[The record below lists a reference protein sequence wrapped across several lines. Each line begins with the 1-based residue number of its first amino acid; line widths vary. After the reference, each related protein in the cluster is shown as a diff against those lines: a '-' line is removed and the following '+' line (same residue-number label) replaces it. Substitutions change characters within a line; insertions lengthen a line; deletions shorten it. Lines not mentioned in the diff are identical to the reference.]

1 MSQVAIRLRVV
12 GAEDAVRQLGR
23 VGEQLRQLGRGLPE
37 TVRQMGRLGDTAT
50 AVGGAIAAFAAT
62 FKRLSGLG
70 IASEIEAINNQL
82 EVLTGD
88 AEKARALTEEFYKLG
103 AATRFNTSEVAAFG
117 AALLAAGVDATQLT
131 NEMQALLDLI
141 AAMGVRREDMQRVLE
156 NIVQIRGLE
165 VGQSSMVDIRQMFR
179 AMPGI
184 GAALGAELGRAP
196 LTATEA
202 NQLLAQ
208 IGGEEFYNLL
218 IRAAARFENASQKLT
233 IIDSLANMAESFQQA
248 LLPTGELFGRIIRA
262 VAPLMGALAGALRR
276 VNEAFG
282 GVPGALFALAAAAV
296 AAAAALNI
304 LQKVG
309 IGTALAQ
316 GLGMLGGFGRLG
328 RLGRFARGGLAA
340 LGVGLLAELLG
351 GAFESMGLKGAQ
363 DAFSTV
369 GNAAA
374 IGVTIGA
381 IIGSI
386 IPGIG
391 TAIGSVVGGII
402 GSLVGL
408 YQLLSGSSEQQ
419 QRAADAQQQTA
430 QNTARMAAALEDLR
444 IQLVG
449 GGNRARSA
457 ATRYEVEA
465 YLRGLSA
472 SGI

>member
-1 MSQVAIRLRVV
+1 MSEITIRLRVV
-12 GAEDAVRQLGR
+12 GAEEAVRQLGR

-37 TVRQMGRLGDTAT
+37 TVRQMGKLGDTAT
-50 AVGGAIAAFAAT
+50 AVGGAIAAFVAT

-117 AALLAAGVDATQLT
+117 AALLGAGVDATQLT

-165 VGQSSMVDIRQMFR
+165 VGRSSMADISQMFR

-184 GAALGAELGRAP
+184 GAALGQALGRAP

-208 IGGEEFYNLL
+208 VGGEEFYSLL
-218 IRAAARFENASQKLT
+218 IRAAARFEGASQKLT
-233 IIDSLANMAESFQQA
+233 ILDAIANIAESFQQIM
-248 LLPTGELFGRIIRA
+248 LPTGELFGRMIRG

-276 VNEAFG
+276 VNEALG

-465 YLRGLSA
+465 YLRGLSV

>member
-1 MSQVAIRLRVV
+1 MSEIAIRLRVV
-12 GAEDAVRQLGR
+12 GADDAVRQLGR

-50 AVGGAIAAFAAT
+50 AVGGAIAAFVAT
-62 FKRLSGLG
+62 FGRLSGLG
-70 IASEIEAINNQL
+70 VASEIEAITNQL

-117 AALLAAGVDATQLT
+117 AALLGAGVDAARLT
-131 NEMQALLDLI
+131 GEMQALLDLI
-141 AAMGVRREDMQRVLE
+141 SAMGVRREDMRRVLE

-184 GAALGAELGRAP
+184 GAALGAALGRTP

-208 IGGEEFYNLL
+208 LGGKEFYNLL

-233 IIDSLANMAESFQQA
+233 IIDSLANIAESFQQV
-248 LLPTGELFGRIIRA
+248 LLPTGELFGRLIRG
-262 VAPLMGALAGALRR
+262 VAPLMGALASALRR
-276 VNEAFG
+276 VNEALG

-316 GLGMLGGFGRLG
+316 GLGMLGGLRGAGKLARLG
-328 RLGRFARGGLAA
+328 RAGLAG
-340 LGVGLLAELLG
+340 LGIGLLGELLG
-351 GAFESMGLKGAQ
+351 GLFESLGLKGAQ
-363 DAFSTV
+363 DAFGTV
-369 GNAAA
+369 GGAAG
-374 IGVTIGA
+374 IGVTLGGLV
-381 IIGSI
+381 GSVV
-386 IPGIG
+386 PAIG
-391 TAIGSVVGGII
+391 TAIGAVVGGIA
-402 GSLVGL
+402 GALVGL
-408 YQLLSGSSEQQ
+408 YQLLSGGFQQQ

>member
-12 GAEDAVRQLGR
+12 GADDAVRQLGR

-37 TVRQMGRLGDTAT
+37 TARQMGKLGDTAT
-50 AVGGAIAAFAAT
+50 AVGGAIAAFVAT

-70 IASEIEAINNQL
+70 VASEIEAISNQL

-88 AEKARALTEEFYKLG
+88 AQKARELTEAFYQLG

-117 AALLAAGVDATQLT
+117 AALLAAGVDAAQLT
-131 NEMQALLDLI
+131 GEMQALLDLI

-165 VGQSSMVDIRQMFR
+165 VGQSSMADIRQMFR

-184 GAALGAELGRAP
+184 GVALGQALGRAP

-208 IGGEEFYNLL
+208 VGGEEFYSLL

-233 IIDSLANMAESFQQA
+233 ILDALANMAESFQQV
-248 LLPTGELFGRIIRA
+248 LLPTGELFGRMIRA

-309 IGTALAQ
+309 IGTALSQ

-408 YQLLSGSSEQQ
+408 YQLLSGGSEQQ

-430 QNTARMAAALEDLR
+430 QNTARMAAALDDLR

>member
-1 MSQVAIRLRVV
+1 MSEVAIRLRVV
-12 GAEDAVRQLGR
+12 GADDAVRQLGR

-50 AVGGAIAAFAAT
+50 AVGGAIAAFVTT

-70 IASEIEAINNQL
+70 VASEIEAISNQL

-88 AEKARALTEEFYKLG
+88 AEKARALTEAFYRLG
-103 AATRFNTSEVAAFG
+103 AATRFNTNEVAAFG
-117 AALLAAGVDATQLT
+117 AALLAAGVDATRLT
-131 NEMQALLDLI
+131 DEMQALLDLI

-156 NIVQIRGLE
+156 NILQIRGLE

-184 GAALGAELGRAP
+184 GAALGAALGRAP

-233 IIDSLANMAESFQQA
+233 IIDSLANIAESFQQIM
-248 LLPTGELFGRIIRA
+248 LPTGELFGRIIRA

-276 VNEAFG
+276 ANEALG

-304 LQKVG
+304 LQRVG

-316 GLGMLGGFGRLG
+316 GLGMLGGLRGAGRLARLG
-328 RLGRFARGGLAA
+328 RAGLAG
-340 LGVGLLAELLG
+340 LGIGLLAELLG
-351 GAFESMGLKGAQ
+351 ELLESTGLKGARN
-363 DAFSTV
+363 AFGVV
-369 GNAAA
+369 GGAAG
-374 IGVTIGA
+374 IGVALGGLV
-381 IIGSI
+381 GSVV
-386 IPGIG
+386 PAIG
-391 TAIGSVVGGII
+391 TAIGAVVGGVI
-402 GSLVGL
+402 GALVGL
-408 YQLLSGSSEQQ
+408 YRLLSGSSEQQ

-465 YLRGLSA
+465 YLRGLSV

>member
-1 MSQVAIRLRVV
+1 MSEIAIRLRVV
-12 GAEDAVRQLGR
+12 GADDAVRQLGR

-37 TVRQMGRLGDTAT
+37 TVRQMGKLGDTAT
-50 AVGGAIAAFAAT
+50 AVGGAVAAFMAT
-62 FKRLSGLG
+62 FGRLSGLG
-70 IASEIEAINNQL
+70 IASEVEAITNQL

-117 AALLAAGVDATQLT
+117 AALLGAGVDAARLT
-131 NEMQALLDLI
+131 GDMQALLDLI

-165 VGQSSMVDIRQMFR
+165 VGRSSMADIGQMFR

-184 GAALGAELGRAP
+184 GAALGEALGRAP

-208 IGGEEFYNLL
+208 LGGKEFYDLL
-218 IRAAARFENASQKLT
+218 IRAAARFEGASEKLT
-233 IIDSLANMAESFQQA
+233 ILDAIANIAESFEQVM
-248 LLPTGELFGRIIRA
+248 LPTGELFGRMIRGT
-262 VAPLMGALAGALRR
+262 APLMGALAGALRR
-276 VNEAFG
+276 ANEALG

-316 GLGMLGGFGRLG
+316 GLGILGGLRGAGKLARLG
-328 RLGRFARGGLAA
+328 RAGLAG
-340 LGVGLLAELLG
+340 LGIGLLAELLG
-351 GAFESMGLKGAQ
+351 GLFESTGLKGAQ
-363 DAFSTV
+363 DAFGIV
-369 GNAAA
+369 GGAAG
-374 IGVTIGA
+374 IGVGIGA
-381 IIGSI
+381 LIGSL

-408 YQLLSGSSEQQ
+408 YRLLSGSSEQQ
-419 QRAADAQQQTA
+419 QRAANAQQQTA

>member
-1 MSQVAIRLRVV
+1 MSEVAIRLRVV

-23 VGEQLRQLGRGLPE
+23 VGEQLRQLARGLPE
-37 TVRQMGRLGDTAT
+37 TARQMGKLGDTAT
-50 AVGGAIAAFAAT
+50 AVGGAIAAFVAT
-62 FKRLSGLG
+62 FGRLSGLG
-70 IASEIEAINNQL
+70 VASEIEAITNQL

-88 AEKARALTEEFYKLG
+88 AAKARALTQAFYELG

-117 AALLAAGVDATQLT
+117 AALLGAGVDAARLT
-131 NEMQALLDLI
+131 DDMQALLDLV

-156 NIVQIRGLE
+156 NIIQIRGLE
-165 VGQSSMVDIRQMFR
+165 VGQTSMTDIRQMFR

-184 GAALGAELGRAP
+184 GAALGRAP
-196 LTATEA
+196 LTPTEA

-208 IGGEEFYNLL
+208 LGGEEFYRLL

-233 IIDSLANMAESFQQA
+233 IIDSLANIAESFQQS
-248 LLPTGELFGRIIRA
+248 LLPTGELFGRMVRA

-276 VNEAFG
+276 VNEALG
-282 GVPGALFALAAAAV
+282 GAPGALFALAAAAV

-328 RLGRFARGGLAA
+328 RFGRFARGGLAA

-351 GAFESMGLKGAQ
+351 GLFESMGLKGAQ

-369 GNAAA
+369 GGAAG
-374 IGVTIGA
+374 IGVGIGA
-381 IIGSI
+381 LIGSI

-391 TAIGSVVGGII
+391 TAIGAVVGGVI
-402 GSLVGL
+402 GALVGL
-408 YQLLSGSSEQQ
+408 YQLLSGGSEQQ

-430 QNTARMAAALEDLR
+430 QNTARMASALEDLR

>member
-1 MSQVAIRLRVV
+1 V
-12 GAEDAVRQLGR
+12 
-23 VGEQLRQLGRGLPE
+23 
-37 TVRQMGRLGDTAT
+37 
-50 AVGGAIAAFAAT
+50 
-62 FKRLSGLG
+62 
-70 IASEIEAINNQL
+70 
-82 EVLTGD
+82 
-88 AEKARALTEEFYKLG
+88 
-103 AATRFNTSEVAAFG
+103 
-117 AALLAAGVDATQLT
+117 
-131 NEMQALLDLI
+131 
-141 AAMGVRREDMQRVLE
+141 
-156 NIVQIRGLE
+156 
-165 VGQSSMVDIRQMFR
+165 
-179 AMPGI
+179 
-184 GAALGAELGRAP
+184 ALGQALGRAP

-208 IGGEEFYNLL
+208 VGGEEFYSLL

-233 IIDSLANMAESFQQA
+233 ILDALANMAESFQQV

-309 IGTALAQ
+309 IGTALSQ

-408 YQLLSGSSEQQ
+408 YQLLSGGSEQQ

-430 QNTARMAAALEDLR
+430 QNTARMAAALDDLR

>member
-1 MSQVAIRLRVV
+1 MSEVAIRLRVV

-50 AVGGAIAAFAAT
+50 AVGGAIAAFMAT
-62 FKRLSGLG
+62 FGRLSGLG
-70 IASEIEAINNQL
+70 VASEIEAITNQL

-88 AEKARALTEEFYKLG
+88 AAKARALTEEFYKLG
-103 AATRFNTSEVAAFG
+103 AATRFNTGEVAAFG
-117 AALLAAGVDATQLT
+117 AALLGAGVDAAQLT
-131 NEMQALLDLI
+131 GEMQALLDLV

-165 VGQSSMVDIRQMFR
+165 VGRSSMADISQMFR

-184 GAALGAELGRAP
+184 GAALGQALGRAP

-208 IGGEEFYNLL
+208 VGGEEFYSLL
-218 IRAAARFENASQKLT
+218 IRAAARFEGASQKLT
-233 IIDSLANMAESFQQA
+233 ILDAIANIAESFQQIM
-248 LLPTGELFGRIIRA
+248 LPTGELFGRMIRG

-276 VNEAFG
+276 VNEALG

-465 YLRGLSA
+465 YLRGLSV

>member
-1 MSQVAIRLRVV
+1 MSEITIRLRVV
-12 GAEDAVRQLGR
+12 GADDAVRQLGR

-37 TVRQMGRLGDTAT
+37 TVRQMGKLGDTAT
-50 AVGGAIAAFAAT
+50 AVGGAIAAFVAT

-70 IASEIEAINNQL
+70 IASEIEAITNQL

-88 AEKARALTEEFYKLG
+88 AEKARALTEAFYQLG

-117 AALLAAGVDATQLT
+117 AALLAAGVDATRLT

-165 VGQSSMVDIRQMFR
+165 VGQSSMADVRQMFR

-184 GAALGAELGRAP
+184 GVALGQALGRAP

-208 IGGEEFYNLL
+208 LGGEEFYSLL

-233 IIDSLANMAESFQQA
+233 IIDSLANMAESFQQV

-363 DAFSTV
+363 DAFSIV

-374 IGVTIGA
+374 IGVTIGG

-402 GSLVGL
+402 GTLVGL
-408 YQLLSGSSEQQ
+408 YQLLSGGSEQQ

-430 QNTARMAAALEDLR
+430 QNTARMAAALDDLR

-457 ATRYEVEA
+457 ATRYEIEA

>member
-1 MSQVAIRLRVV
+1 MSEVAIRLRVV
-12 GAEDAVRQLGR
+12 GADDAVRQLGR
-23 VGEQLRQLGRGLPE
+23 VGDQLRLLGRGLPE
-37 TVRQMGRLGDTAT
+37 TARQMGKLGDTAT
-50 AVGGAIAAFAAT
+50 AVGGAIAAFMAT
-62 FKRLSGLG
+62 FGRLSGLG
-70 IASEIEAINNQL
+70 IASEIEAITNQL

-88 AEKARALTEEFYKLG
+88 AEKARTLTQAFYQLG

-117 AALLAAGVDATQLT
+117 AALLAAGVDAAQLT
-131 NEMQALLDLI
+131 GEMQALLDLI

-208 IGGEEFYNLL
+208 LGGKEFYDLL
-218 IRAAARFENASQKLT
+218 IRAAARFEGASQKLT
-233 IIDSLANMAESFQQA
+233 ILDAIANIAESFQQIM
-248 LLPTGELFGRIIRA
+248 LPTGELFGRMIRA
-262 VAPLMGALAGALRR
+262 VAPLMSALAGALRR
-276 VNEAFG
+276 VNEALG

-296 AAAAALNI
+296 AAAAALSI

-309 IGTALAQ
+309 VGAALAQ
-316 GLGMLGGFGRLG
+316 GLGMLGGLRGAGKLARLG
-328 RLGRFARGGLAA
+328 RAGFAGLGI
-340 LGVGLLAELLG
+340 GLLADLLG

-369 GNAAA
+369 GGAAG
-374 IGVTIGA
+374 IGVMLGGLV
-381 IIGSI
+381 GSVV
-386 IPGIG
+386 PAIG
-391 TAIGSVVGGII
+391 TAIGAVVGGVI
-402 GSLVGL
+402 GALVGL
-408 YQLLSGSSEQQ
+408 YQLLSGGSEQQ
-419 QRAADAQQQTA
+419 QRAADAQRQTA
-430 QNTARMAAALEDLR
+430 QNTARMAAALDDLR
-444 IQLVG
+444 VQLVG

>member
-1 MSQVAIRLRVV
+1 MSEVAIRLRVV

-37 TVRQMGRLGDTAT
+37 TARQMGRLGDTAT
-50 AVGGAIAAFAAT
+50 AVGGAIAAFVAT

-70 IASEIEAINNQL
+70 VASEVEAITNQL

-103 AATRFNTSEVAAFG
+103 AATRFNTGEVAAFG
-117 AALLAAGVDATQLT
+117 AALLGAGVDAAQLT
-131 NEMQALLDLI
+131 GEMQALLDLI

-184 GAALGAELGRAP
+184 GAALGQALGRAP

-202 NQLLAQ
+202 NQLLSQ
-208 IGGEEFYNLL
+208 LGGEEFYNLL
-218 IRAAARFENASQKLT
+218 IRAAARFENASQRLT
-233 IIDSLANMAESFQQA
+233 IIDSLANIAESFQQIM
-248 LLPTGELFGRIIRA
+248 LPTGELFGRMIRA

-309 IGTALAQ
+309 IGTALSQ

-363 DAFSTV
+363 EAFSTV

-402 GSLVGL
+402 GTLVGL

-465 YLRGLSA
+465 YLRGLSV

>member
-1 MSQVAIRLRVV
+1 MSEITIRLRVV
-12 GAEDAVRQLGR
+12 GAEESVRQLGR

-37 TVRQMGRLGDTAT
+37 TVRQMGKLGDTAT
-50 AVGGAIAAFAAT
+50 AVGGAIAAFVTT

-88 AEKARALTEEFYKLG
+88 AEKARELTEAFYQLG
-103 AATRFNTSEVAAFG
+103 AATRFNTGEVAAFG
-117 AALLAAGVDATQLT
+117 AALLAAGVDATRLT
-131 NEMQALLDLI
+131 DEMQALLDLI

-165 VGQSSMVDIRQMFR
+165 VGQSSMADIRQMFR

-184 GAALGAELGRAP
+184 GVALGQALGRAP

-208 IGGEEFYNLL
+208 VGGEEFYALL
-218 IRAAARFENASQKLT
+218 IRAAARFENASQRLT
-233 IIDSLANMAESFQQA
+233 IIDSLANIAESFQQV

-276 VNEAFG
+276 VNEALG

-309 IGTALAQ
+309 IGTALSQ

-408 YQLLSGSSEQQ
+408 YRLLSGSSEQQ

>member
-1 MSQVAIRLRVV
+1 MSEVAIRLRVV
-12 GAEDAVRQLGR
+12 GADDAVRQLGR
-23 VGEQLRQLGRGLPE
+23 VGDQLRLLGRGLPE
-37 TVRQMGRLGDTAT
+37 TARQMGKLGDTAT
-50 AVGGAIAAFAAT
+50 AVGGAMAAFVAT

-70 IASEIEAINNQL
+70 VASEIEAISNQL

-88 AEKARALTEEFYKLG
+88 AEKARTLTQAFYQLG

-117 AALLAAGVDATQLT
+117 AALLAAGVDAAQLT
-131 NEMQALLDLI
+131 GEMQALLDLI

-202 NQLLAQ
+202 NRLLAQ
-208 IGGEEFYNLL
+208 LGGREFYNLL
-218 IRAAARFENASQKLT
+218 IRAAARFEGASEKLT
-233 IIDSLANMAESFQQA
+233 ILDAIANIAESFQQIM
-248 LLPTGELFGRIIRA
+248 LPTGELFGRLIRA
-262 VAPLMGALAGALRR
+262 VAPLMSALAGALRR
-276 VNEAFG
+276 VNEALG

-296 AAAAALNI
+296 AAAAALSI

-316 GLGMLGGFGRLG
+316 GLGMLGGLRGAGKLARLG
-328 RLGRFARGGLAA
+328 RAGFAGLGI
-340 LGVGLLAELLG
+340 GLLADLLG

-363 DAFSTV
+363 DAFGAV
-369 GNAAA
+369 GEAAG
-374 IGVTIGA
+374 IGVMLGGLV
-381 IIGSI
+381 GSVV
-386 IPGIG
+386 PAIG
-391 TAIGSVVGGII
+391 TAIGAVVGGVI
-402 GSLVGL
+402 GALVGL
-408 YQLLSGSSEQQ
+408 YQLLSGGSEQQ
-419 QRAADAQQQTA
+419 QRAADAQHQTA
-430 QNTARMAAALEDLR
+430 QNTARMAAALDDLR

>member
-1 MSQVAIRLRVV
+1 MSEITIRLRVV
-12 GAEDAVRQLGR
+12 GADDAVRQLGR

-37 TVRQMGRLGDTAT
+37 TVRQMGKLGDTAT
-50 AVGGAIAAFAAT
+50 AVGGAIAAFVAT
-62 FKRLSGLG
+62 LNRLSGLG
-70 IASEIEAINNQL
+70 VASEIEAISNQL

-88 AEKARALTEEFYKLG
+88 AEKTRELTEAFYQLG
-103 AATRFNTSEVAAFG
+103 AATRFNTGEVAAFG
-117 AALLAAGVDATQLT
+117 AALLAAGVDAAQLT
-131 NEMQALLDLI
+131 GEMQALLDLI

-196 LTATEA
+196 LTATEV

-208 IGGEEFYNLL
+208 LGGQEFYALL

-233 IIDSLANMAESFQQA
+233 IIDSLANMAESFQQV

-262 VAPLMGALAGALRR
+262 VAPLMGTLAGALRR
-276 VNEAFG
+276 VNEALG

-363 DAFSTV
+363 EAFGIV
-369 GNAAA
+369 GGAAS
-374 IGVTIGA
+374 IGVGIGA
-381 IIGSI
+381 LIGSL

-402 GSLVGL
+402 GTLVGL
-408 YQLLSGSSEQQ
+408 YQLLSGGSEQQ

-449 GGNRARSA
+449 GGNRARTA

>member
-1 MSQVAIRLRVV
+1 MSEVAIRLRVV
-12 GAEDAVRQLGR
+12 GAEESVRQLGR

-37 TVRQMGRLGDTAT
+37 TVRQMGKLGDTAT
-50 AVGGAIAAFAAT
+50 AVGGAIAAFVAT

-70 IASEIEAINNQL
+70 VASEIEAINNQL

-88 AEKARALTEEFYKLG
+88 AEKARALTEAFYQLG
-103 AATRFNTSEVAAFG
+103 AATRFNTNEVAAFG
-117 AALLAAGVDATQLT
+117 AALLAAGVDATRLT
-131 NEMQALLDLI
+131 TEMQALLDLI

-156 NIVQIRGLE
+156 NILQIRSLE
-165 VGQSSMVDIRQMFR
+165 VGQSSMADIRQMFR

-184 GAALGAELGRAP
+184 GAALGAALGREP

-218 IRAAARFENASQKLT
+218 IRAAARFEGASQKLT
-233 IIDSLANMAESFQQA
+233 ILDALANIAESFQQV
-248 LLPTGELFGRIIRA
+248 LLPTGELFGRMIRA
-262 VAPLMGALAGALRR
+262 VAPLMSALAGALRR
-276 VNEAFG
+276 VNEALG

-316 GLGMLGGFGRLG
+316 GFGILGGLRGAGRLARLG
-328 RLGRFARGGLAA
+328 RAGLAG
-340 LGVGLLAELLG
+340 LGIGLIAELLG
-351 GAFESMGLKGAQ
+351 GLLESTGLKGAR

-369 GNAAA
+369 GGAAG
-374 IGVTIGA
+374 IGVMLGGLV
-381 IIGSI
+381 GSVV
-386 IPGIG
+386 PAIG
-391 TAIGSVVGGII
+391 TAIGAVVGGIA
-402 GSLVGL
+402 GALVGL
-408 YQLLSGSSEQQ
+408 YRLLSGNSEQQ

-465 YLRGLSA
+465 YLRGLSM

>member
-1 MSQVAIRLRVV
+1 MSEITIRLRVV

-37 TVRQMGRLGDTAT
+37 TVRQMGKLGDTAT
-50 AVGGAIAAFAAT
+50 AVGGSIAAFVAT

-70 IASEIEAINNQL
+70 VASEIEAISNQL

-88 AEKARALTEEFYKLG
+88 VQKARELTEAFYQLG
-103 AATRFNTSEVAAFG
+103 AATRFNTGEVAAFG
-117 AALLAAGVDATQLT
+117 AALLAAGVDAAQLT
-131 NEMQALLDLI
+131 GEMQALLDLI

-165 VGQSSMVDIRQMFR
+165 VGQSSMADIRQMFR

-184 GAALGAELGRAP
+184 GSALGQALGRAP

-208 IGGEEFYNLL
+208 LGGEEFYALL
-218 IRAAARFENASQKLT
+218 IRAAARFEGASQKLT
-233 IIDSLANMAESFQQA
+233 IIDSLANMAESFQQV

-262 VAPLMGALAGALRR
+262 VAPLMGTLAGALRR

-363 DAFSTV
+363 EAFGIV

>member
-12 GAEDAVRQLGR
+12 GADDAVRQLGR

-37 TVRQMGRLGDTAT
+37 TARQMGKLGDTAT
-50 AVGGAIAAFAAT
+50 AVGGAIAAFVAT

-70 IASEIEAINNQL
+70 VASEIEAISNQL

-88 AEKARALTEEFYKLG
+88 VQKARELTEAFYQLG

-117 AALLAAGVDATQLT
+117 AALLAAGVDAAQLT
-131 NEMQALLDLI
+131 GEMQALLDLI

-165 VGQSSMVDIRQMFR
+165 VGQSSMADIRQMFR

-184 GAALGAELGRAP
+184 GVALGQALGRAP

-208 IGGEEFYNLL
+208 VGGEEFYSLL

-233 IIDSLANMAESFQQA
+233 ILDALANMAESFQQV

-276 VNEAFG
+276 VNEALG

-309 IGTALAQ
+309 IGTALSQ

-408 YQLLSGSSEQQ
+408 YQLLSGGSEQQ

-430 QNTARMAAALEDLR
+430 QNTARMAAALDDLR

>member
-1 MSQVAIRLRVV
+1 MSEIAIRLRVV

-23 VGEQLRQLGRGLPE
+23 VGDQLRLLGRGLPE
-37 TVRQMGRLGDTAT
+37 TARQMGKLGDTAT
-50 AVGGAIAAFAAT
+50 AVGGAIAAFMAT
-62 FKRLSGLG
+62 FGRLSGLG
-70 IASEIEAINNQL
+70 IASEIEAITNQL

-88 AEKARALTEEFYKLG
+88 AEKARTLTQAFYQLG

-117 AALLAAGVDATQLT
+117 AALLAAGVDAAQLT
-131 NEMQALLDLI
+131 GEMQALLDLI

-208 IGGEEFYNLL
+208 LGGQEFYNLL
-218 IRAAARFENASQKLT
+218 IRAAARFEGASQRLT
-233 IIDSLANMAESFQQA
+233 ILDAIANIAESFEQV
-248 LLPTGELFGRIIRA
+248 LLPTGELFGRMIRA

-276 VNEAFG
+276 VNEALG
-282 GVPGALFALAAAAV
+282 GAPGALFALAAAAV
-296 AAAAALNI
+296 AAAAALSI

-309 IGTALAQ
+309 VGAALAQ
-316 GLGMLGGFGRLG
+316 GLGMLGGLRGAGKLARLG
-328 RLGRFARGGLAA
+328 RAGFAGLGI
-340 LGVGLLAELLG
+340 GLLADLLG

-369 GNAAA
+369 GGAAG
-374 IGVTIGA
+374 IGVMLGGLV
-381 IIGSI
+381 GSVV
-386 IPGIG
+386 PAIG
-391 TAIGSVVGGII
+391 TAIGAVVGGVI
-402 GSLVGL
+402 GALVGL
-408 YQLLSGSSEQQ
+408 YQLLSGGSEQQ
-419 QRAADAQQQTA
+419 QRAADAQHQTA
-430 QNTARMAAALEDLR
+430 QNTARMAAALDDLR

>member
-12 GAEDAVRQLGR
+12 GADDAVRQLGR

-37 TVRQMGRLGDTAT
+37 TVRQMGKLGDTAT
-50 AVGGAIAAFAAT
+50 AVGGAVAAFMAT
-62 FKRLSGLG
+62 FGRLSGLG
-70 IASEIEAINNQL
+70 IASEVEAITNQL

-88 AEKARALTEEFYKLG
+88 AQKARELTEAFYELG
-103 AATRFNTSEVAAFG
+103 ATTRFNTSEVAAFG
-117 AALLAAGVDATQLT
+117 AALLGAGVDAARLT
-131 NEMQALLDLI
+131 DDMQSLLDLI
-141 AAMGVRREDMQRVLE
+141 AAMGVKREDMQRVLE

-165 VGQSSMVDIRQMFR
+165 VGRSSMADISQMFR

-184 GAALGAELGRAP
+184 GMALGQALGRAP

-202 NQLLAQ
+202 NELLAQ
-208 IGGEEFYNLL
+208 LGGEEFYNLL
-218 IRAAARFENASQKLT
+218 IRAAARFEGASQKLT
-233 IIDSLANMAESFQQA
+233 ILDAIANIAESFQQIM
-248 LLPTGELFGRIIRA
+248 LPTGELFGRMIRG

-276 VNEAFG
+276 VNEALG

-309 IGTALAQ
+309 IGTALSQ

-363 DAFSTV
+363 EAFSTV

>member
-1 MSQVAIRLRVV
+1 MSEVAIRLRVV

-37 TVRQMGRLGDTAT
+37 TVRQMGKLGDTAT
-50 AVGGAIAAFAAT
+50 AVGGAIAAFVTT

-70 IASEIEAINNQL
+70 IASEIEAITNQL

-88 AEKARALTEEFYKLG
+88 TQKARELTEAFYRLG

-117 AALLAAGVDATQLT
+117 AALLAAGVDATRLT
-131 NEMQALLDLI
+131 DEMQALLDLI

-184 GAALGAELGRAP
+184 GVALGAELGRAP

-208 IGGEEFYNLL
+208 LGGQEFYNLL

-233 IIDSLANMAESFQQA
+233 IIDSLANIAESFQQV
-248 LLPTGELFGRIIRA
+248 LLPTGELFGRLIRG
-262 VAPLMGALAGALRR
+262 VAPLMGALANALRR

-282 GVPGALFALAAAAV
+282 GVPGALFALAAAAI

-309 IGTALAQ
+309 IGTAFAQ

-328 RLGRFARGGLAA
+328 RFGRFARGGLAA

-363 DAFSTV
+363 EAFGIV
-369 GNAAA
+369 GSAAG
-374 IGVTIGA
+374 IGVGIGA
-381 IIGSI
+381 LIGSL

-408 YQLLSGSSEQQ
+408 YRLLSGSSEQQ

-449 GGNRARSA
+449 GSNRARSA

>member
-1 MSQVAIRLRVV
+1 
-12 GAEDAVRQLGR
+12 VRQLGR

-37 TVRQMGRLGDTAT
+37 TVRQMGKLGDTAT
-50 AVGGAIAAFAAT
+50 AVGGAIAAFVAT

-88 AEKARALTEEFYKLG
+88 AAKARALTEEFYKLG
-103 AATRFNTSEVAAFG
+103 AATRFNTGEVAAFG
-117 AALLAAGVDATQLT
+117 AALLAAGVDAAQLT
-131 NEMQALLDLI
+131 GEMQALLDLI

-184 GAALGAELGRAP
+184 GAALGQALGRAP

-208 IGGEEFYNLL
+208 VGGQEFYALL
-218 IRAAARFENASQKLT
+218 IRAAARFEGASQRLT
-233 IIDSLANMAESFQQA
+233 IIDSLANMAEGFQQV
-248 LLPTGELFGRIIRA
+248 LLPTGELFGRMIRA
-262 VAPLMGALAGALRR
+262 VAPLMSVLAGALRR

-328 RLGRFARGGLAA
+328 RFGRFARGGLAA

-363 DAFSTV
+363 EAFGIV
-369 GNAAA
+369 GGAAS
-374 IGVTIGA
+374 IGVGIGA
-381 IIGSI
+381 LIGSL

-408 YQLLSGSSEQQ
+408 YRLLSGSSEQQ
-419 QRAADAQQQTA
+419 QRATDAQQQTA

>member
-1 MSQVAIRLRVV
+1 MSEVAIRLRVV
-12 GAEDAVRQLGR
+12 GADDAVRQLGR

-37 TVRQMGRLGDTAT
+37 TVRQMGKLGDTAT
-50 AVGGAIAAFAAT
+50 AVGGSIAAFVAT

-70 IASEIEAINNQL
+70 IASDIEAVTNQL

-117 AALLAAGVDATQLT
+117 AALLGAGVDAAQLT
-131 NEMQALLDLI
+131 GEMQALLDLI

-165 VGQSSMVDIRQMFR
+165 VGQSSMADIRQMFR

-208 IGGEEFYNLL
+208 LGGEEFYALL
-218 IRAAARFENASQKLT
+218 IRAAARFENASQRLT
-233 IIDSLANMAESFQQA
+233 IIDSLANMAESFQQV
-248 LLPTGELFGRIIRA
+248 LLPTGELFGRVIRA
-262 VAPLMGALAGALRR
+262 VAPLMGALASALKRA
-276 VNEAFG
+276 NEALG

-363 DAFSTV
+363 EAFGIV
-369 GNAAA
+369 GGAAS
-374 IGVTIGA
+374 IGVGIGA

>member
-1 MSQVAIRLRVV
+1 MSEVAIRLRVV
-12 GAEDAVRQLGR
+12 GADDAVRQLGR
-23 VGEQLRQLGRGLPE
+23 VGDQLRLLGRGLPE
-37 TVRQMGRLGDTAT
+37 TARQMGKLGDTAT
-50 AVGGAIAAFAAT
+50 AVGGAMAAFVAT

-70 IASEIEAINNQL
+70 VASEIEAISNQL

-88 AEKARALTEEFYKLG
+88 AEKARTLTQAFYQLG

-117 AALLAAGVDATQLT
+117 AALLAAGVDAAQLT
-131 NEMQALLDLI
+131 GEMQALLDLI

-165 VGQSSMVDIRQMFR
+165 AGQSSMADIRQMFR

-184 GAALGAELGRAP
+184 GLALGQALGRAP

-208 IGGEEFYNLL
+208 LGGEEFYSLL
-218 IRAAARFENASQKLT
+218 IRAAARFEGASQKLT
-233 IIDSLANMAESFQQA
+233 IIDSLANIAESFQQV

-262 VAPLMGALAGALRR
+262 VAPLMGTLAGALRR

-309 IGTALAQ
+309 IGTALSQ

-363 DAFSTV
+363 EAFSTV

-408 YQLLSGSSEQQ
+408 YQLLSGGSEQQ

-430 QNTARMAAALEDLR
+430 QNTARMAAALDDLR

>member
-1 MSQVAIRLRVV
+1 MSEVAIRLRVV
-12 GAEDAVRQLGR
+12 GADDAVRQLGR

-37 TVRQMGRLGDTAT
+37 TVRQMGKLGDTAT
-50 AVGGAIAAFAAT
+50 AVGGAIASFVAT
-62 FKRLSGLG
+62 FGRLSGLG
-70 IASEIEAINNQL
+70 VASEIEAITNQL

-88 AEKARALTEEFYKLG
+88 AEKARALTEAFYRLG

-117 AALLAAGVDATQLT
+117 AALLGAGVDAERLT

-141 AAMGVRREDMQRVLE
+141 AAMGVRREDMRRVLE
-156 NIVQIRGLE
+156 NIIQIRALD
-165 VGQSSMVDIRQMFR
+165 VGQSSMADIRQMFR

-184 GAALGAELGRAP
+184 GAALGQALGRAP
-196 LTATEA
+196 LTPTEA

-208 IGGEEFYNLL
+208 IGGQEFYNLL
-218 IRAAARFENASQKLT
+218 IRAAARFEGASQKLT
-233 IIDSLANMAESFQQA
+233 IIDSLANIAESFQQV
-248 LLPTGELFGRIIRA
+248 LLPTGELFGRMIRA

-276 VNEAFG
+276 VNEALG

-316 GLGMLGGFGRLG
+316 GLGVLGGLRGAGRLARLG
-328 RLGRFARGGLAA
+328 RVGLAG
-340 LGVGLLAELLG
+340 LGIGLLAGLLG

-363 DAFSTV
+363 EAFGTV
-369 GNAAA
+369 GGAAG
-374 IGVTIGA
+374 IGVGIGA
-381 IIGSI
+381 LIGNI
-386 IPGIG
+386 VPAIG
-391 TAIGSVVGGII
+391 TAIGAVVGGVI
-402 GSLVGL
+402 GALVGL
-408 YQLLSGSSEQQ
+408 YRLLSGSSEKQ

-449 GGNRARSA
+449 GGNRARTA

>member
-1 MSQVAIRLRVV
+1 MSEVAIRLRVV

-37 TVRQMGRLGDTAT
+37 TVRQMGKLGDTAT
-50 AVGGAIAAFAAT
+50 AVGGAIAAFVAT
-62 FKRLSGLG
+62 FGRLSGLG
-70 IASEIEAINNQL
+70 VASDIEAITNQL

-117 AALLAAGVDATQLT
+117 ATLLAAGVDAAQLT
-131 NEMQALLDLI
+131 SEMQALLDLI

-184 GAALGAELGRAP
+184 GSALGQALGRAP

-208 IGGEEFYNLL
+208 LGGEEFYNLL
-218 IRAAARFENASQKLT
+218 VRAAARFEGASQKLT
-233 IIDSLANMAESFQQA
+233 ILDALANMAESFQQV

-363 DAFSTV
+363 EAFSTV
-369 GNAAA
+369 GGAAA

>member
-1 MSQVAIRLRVV
+1 MSEVSIRLRVV

-37 TVRQMGRLGDTAT
+37 TVRQMGKLGDTAT
-50 AVGGAIAAFAAT
+50 AVGGAIAAFVAT
-62 FKRLSGLG
+62 FGRLSGLQV
-70 IASEIEAINNQL
+70 ASEIEAITNQL

-88 AEKARALTEEFYKLG
+88 AEKARALTEAFYQLG
-103 AATRFNTSEVAAFG
+103 AATRFNTGEVAAFG
-117 AALLAAGVDATQLT
+117 AALLGAGVDAARLT
-131 NEMQALLDLI
+131 DDMQALLDLI
-141 AAMGVRREDMQRVLE
+141 AAMGVRRDDMRRVLE
-156 NIVQIRGLE
+156 NLVQIRGLE
-165 VGQSSMVDIRQMFR
+165 VGQSSMADIRQMFR

-184 GAALGAELGRAP
+184 GAALGAALGREP
-196 LTATEA
+196 LTVSEA

-208 IGGEEFYNLL
+208 LGGEEFYALL

-233 IIDSLANMAESFQQA
+233 IIDSLANIAESFEQV

-276 VNEAFG
+276 VNEALG

-309 IGTALAQ
+309 IGTALSQ
-316 GLGMLGGFGRLG
+316 GLGMLGGLRGA
-328 RLGRFARGGLAA
+328 GRFARFARAGFAGL
-340 LGVGLLAELLG
+340 GIGLLAELLG
-351 GAFESMGLKGAQ
+351 GGLEALGLKGAQ
-363 DAFSTV
+363 EAFGVV
-369 GNAAA
+369 GSAAG
-374 IGVTIGA
+374 IGVTIGG
-381 IIGSI
+381 IIGSL

-419 QRAADAQQQTA
+419 QRAADSAQQTA

-465 YLRGLSA
+465 YLRGLSV

>member
-1 MSQVAIRLRVV
+1 MSEVAIRLRVV

-37 TVRQMGRLGDTAT
+37 TVRQMGKLGDTAT
-50 AVGGAIAAFAAT
+50 AVGGAIAAFVAT

-70 IASEIEAINNQL
+70 VASEIEAITNQL

-88 AEKARALTEEFYKLG
+88 AEKARALTEAFYELG
-103 AATRFNTSEVAAFG
+103 AVTRFNTGEVAAFG
-117 AALLAAGVDATQLT
+117 AALLAAGVDAARLT
-131 NEMQALLDLI
+131 GDMQALLDLI

-156 NIVQIRGLE
+156 NIVQIRTLE
-165 VGQSSMVDIRQMFR
+165 VGQSSMADIRQMFR

-184 GAALGAELGRAP
+184 GAALGQALGRAP

-208 IGGEEFYNLL
+208 IGGEEFYDLL
-218 IRAAARFENASQKLT
+218 IRAAARFEGASEKLT
-233 IIDSLANMAESFQQA
+233 ILDAIANIAESFQQV
-248 LLPTGELFGRIIRA
+248 LLPTGELFGRIVRA

-276 VNEAFG
+276 VNEALG

-304 LQKVG
+304 LQRVG
-309 IGTALAQ
+309 IGTALSQ
-316 GLGMLGGFGRLG
+316 GLGMLGGLRGAGRLARLG
-328 RLGRFARGGLAA
+328 RAGLAG
-340 LGVGLLAELLG
+340 LGIGLLAELLG
-351 GAFESMGLKGAQ
+351 GLFESLGLKGAQ

-369 GNAAA
+369 GGAAG
-374 IGVTIGA
+374 IGVMLGGLV
-381 IIGSI
+381 GSVV
-386 IPGIG
+386 PAIG
-391 TAIGSVVGGII
+391 TAIGAVVGGII
-402 GSLVGL
+402 GALVGL

>member
-1 MSQVAIRLRVV
+1 MSQVAIRLRIV
-12 GAEDAVRQLGR
+12 GADDAVRQLGR

-37 TVRQMGRLGDTAT
+37 TVRQMGKLGDTAT
-50 AVGGAIAAFAAT
+50 AVGGAIAAFVAT

-70 IASEIEAINNQL
+70 IASEIEAVTNQL

-88 AEKARALTEEFYKLG
+88 AQKARALTEAFYQLG
-103 AATRFNTSEVAAFG
+103 AATRFNTGEVAAFG
-117 AALLAAGVDATQLT
+117 AALLAAGVDAAQLT
-131 NEMQALLDLI
+131 GEMQALLDLI

-165 VGQSSMVDIRQMFR
+165 MGQSSMVDIRQMFR

-184 GAALGAELGRAP
+184 GSALGQALGRAP

-208 IGGEEFYNLL
+208 LGGQEFYALL

-233 IIDSLANMAESFQQA
+233 IIDSLANMAESFQQV
-248 LLPTGELFGRIIRA
+248 LLPTGELFGRMIRA

-276 VNEAFG
+276 VNEALG